1 MHLDSIGPWI
11 WVVIVG
17 LGIVSSIR
25 KKAAAGARP
34 GNAADVQAAQ
44 AQADE
49 VELRKQAY
57 FAMVARQRE
66 AAYAA
71 SRQAAV
77 PQANPQLTTAQ
88 QIAVQQAQRAAPR
101 PDVAPIPV
109 AAMRPI
115 PPAQIAAP
123 VAPAPPAPP
132 PPAILHA
139 PVTPH
144 RTGVLKGL
152 FETRKSILRGIVAA
166 EVLGRPK
173 ALSEYPYWTPP
184 TGR

>member
-11 WVVIVG
+11 WVIIVG
-17 LGIVSSIR
+17 LGIVNSIR

-34 GNAADVQAAQ
+34 GNIADVQTAQ

-57 FAMVARQRE
+57 LAMVARQRE

-71 SRQAAV
+71 SRQQLV
-77 PQANPQLTTAQ
+77 QANPQLTTAQ
-88 QIAVQQAQRAAPR
+88 QVAVQQAERAAPR
-101 PDVAPIPV
+101 PVAAPIPL
-109 AAMRPI
+109 APMRPT
-115 PPAQIAAP
+115 PPPQVVAP

-132 PPAILHA
+132 APELWHA
-139 PVTPH
+139 AVTPH

-152 FETRKSILRGIVAA
+152 FETRKGILRGIVAA
-166 EVLGRPK
+166 QVLGRPI
-173 ALSEYPYWTPP
+173 ALSENPYWTPP
-184 TGR
+184 TGH